1 MLERTNK
8 VKDNLNQ
15 ALDSVE
21 KLIIGHLNKNTVS
34 KTIQRA
40 SIYSIEAG
48 GKRFRPL
55 MLLSTLDALG
65 QPLNRGLYAAAA
77 IEMIHTYSLIH
88 DDLPAMDNDDL
99 RRGQPTNHKVF
110 GEATAIL
117 AGDNLLTESTN
128 VVLNDTNLSDKDKL
142 SIISL
147 LLNNAGQN
155 GMISG
160 QMLDIEAET
169 TEITL
174 EELTQVHRFK
184 TGALIQVCVEIG
196 CVIGNASESIESELI
211 QYAADVGVLFQ
222 IRDDIL
228 DVVSSAEEIGKN
240 IGSDAANNKTTYV
253 SEYGLDGAYEQFD
266 RLFTQVTERLEQ
278 LSNQIDIDPLQQ
290 ILTKLKIN

>member
-266 RLFTQVTERLEQ
+266 RLFTQVTERLER